1 MLGPLLFRLL
11 VALAITAAA
20 GGTWLWR
27 EPVFIAFLVLEA
39 IWSLLEGSLSRGER
53 ASVSE
58 WHSADPRQIP
68 WVLLGKRYLFARI
81 LYHVVVLTYFGGVG
95 SLTAWLT
102 GPVALFGATL
112 MVVGIAL
119 RAWAML
125 TLGERFRGFEVRAE
139 AKELET
145 QGPYAVVRH
154 PGYLAFILFDLGM
167 PLLLNSFLML
177 PFVVVPIVLLI
188 QRVSAE
194 EELLMTAYPADYP
207 DYVARTTWRI
217 VPRLY

>member
-20 GGTWLWR
+20 GGTWVWR

-39 IWSLLEGSLSRGER
+39 IWSLLEGSLSRAER
-53 ASVSE
+53 AGVSE
-58 WHSADPRQIP
+58 WQSADPRQIP
-68 WVLLGKRYLFARI
+68 WVLLGKRYLFARM
-81 LYHVVVLTYFGGVG
+81 LYHVVVLAYFGGVG

-102 GPVALFGATL
+102 GPVALLGATL
-112 MVVGIAL
+112 MVVAIAL

-125 TLGERFRGFEVRAE
+125 TLGDRFRGFEIGGDARA
-139 AKELET
+139 LET

-154 PGYLAFILFDLGM
+154 PGYFAFILFDLGM

-177 PFVVVPIVLLI
+177 PFVVLPIVLLI

-194 EELLMTAYPADYP
+194 EELLMTAYPEEYP
-207 DYVARTTWRI
+207 PYMATTTWRLLPK
-217 VPRLY
+217 VY